1 MRHSDARQKVL
12 HACRMLTDSPTGGA
26 SYAGIQEITGLSLA
40 IVKDH
45 AHRMRD
51 AGELTWVANGF
62 YRVSPRLREQH
73 PVCINVL
80 HDGSHRIRCGDREVT
95 ISKGSAI
102 LLKMACG
109 NHGTLKNQKWIE
121 LDDEVF
127 LTVLLDGSVLIEC
140 GDQVLELSSIE
151 ARLLRAAIG

>member
-26 SYAGIQEITGLSLA
+26 SYAGIQEIT
-40 IVKDH
+40 
-45 AHRMRD
+45 
-51 AGELTWVANGF
+51 WVANGF
-62 YRVSPRLREQH
+62 YRVPPRLREQH

-80 HDGSHRIRCGDREVT
+80 QDGSHRIRCGDREVT

-109 NHGTLKNQKWIE
+109 NHGTLKKQKGIE
-121 LDDEVF
+121 LEDEVF